1 MTHVVVHA
9 FNSRNKNKGV
19 KAEDLYAFENREFQT
34 RQGHIM
40 RLCVNKINKRHLLLY
55 SLNNLAFMNLTLL
68 TNYTVILTFSEK
80 LLIFERKLLIFY
92 VHI

>member
-9 FNSRNKNKGV
+9 FNSRNKGV
-19 KAEDLYAFENREFQT
+19 KAEDLYEFENREFQT